1 MGKQVPVKRSMIRW
15 RLNRRSGSLQRRVS
29 IVIIIPENSYKDIVT
44 LFTYGHTGAGKTY
57 TMFGNREKNPG
68 ILPLTLESIFAY
80 IYHVSPIH
88 G

>member
-1 MGKQVPVKRSMIRW
+1 MSQFISRW
-15 RLNRRSGSLQRRVS
+15 LFSTN
-29 IVIIIPENSYKDIVT
+29 NKDIVT